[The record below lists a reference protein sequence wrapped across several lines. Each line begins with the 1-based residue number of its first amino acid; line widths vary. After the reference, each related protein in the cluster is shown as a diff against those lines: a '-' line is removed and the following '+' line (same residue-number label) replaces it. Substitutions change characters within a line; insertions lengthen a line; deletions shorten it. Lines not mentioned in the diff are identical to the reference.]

1 MPHTPGPWSVMDTPT
16 DPVHTHKIMYDC
28 VQERRRIGSVG
39 GVFAKEDGE
48 AEANARLMAAA
59 PSLLQ
64 AVKVYLE
71 LESCGPN
78 GFPCYCED
86 PYYDGGRCHI
96 CLGRTAVALAEG
108 TTKERNL
115 CQGSTCGL
123 NER

>member
-1 MPHTPGPWSVMDTPT
+1 MDTPT

-39 GVFAKEDGE
+39 GVFAKDDGE

-59 PSLLQ
+59 PLLLD
-64 AVKVYLE
+64 ACKELLIYLGDWDDMDNDT
-71 LESCGPN
+71 CRAARHAIA
-78 GFPCYCED
+78 C
-86 PYYDGGRCHI
+86 
-96 CLGRTAVALAEG
+96 AE
-108 TTKERNL
+108 ERNL